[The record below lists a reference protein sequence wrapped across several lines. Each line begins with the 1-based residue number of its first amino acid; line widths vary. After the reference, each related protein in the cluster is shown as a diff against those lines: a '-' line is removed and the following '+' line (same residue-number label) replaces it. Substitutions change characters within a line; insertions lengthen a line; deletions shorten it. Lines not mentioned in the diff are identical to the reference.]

1 MKKRLFYIYGIF
13 SYVAF
18 LVVFLYLIGFVAN
31 VIVPKSIDSGSSG
44 SILLAVMIN
53 AGLISLFALQHS
65 IMSRQGF
72 KKWWTQIVPT
82 PIERSTYVL
91 VASVLLALIMWLW
104 QPLPQTVWSVT
115 SQPMNALLWV
125 LYGFGWIFLFIS
137 TRLINDK
144 YLFGLQQVSEH
155 LHSKQLS
162 NPRFQTPA
170 FYRFTR
176 HPMMLG
182 FIIAFW
188 ATPHMSVGHLI
199 FSLIFTLYIAIGIRL
214 EEKDLL
220 HFYGQRYREYRQ
232 RVAMLV
238 PGMSFTS
245 TDKHN
250 VHSGKEAVREN
261 R

>member
-18 LVVFLYLIGFVAN
+18 LVVFLYLIGFMAN
-31 VIVPKSIDSGSSG
+31 VIVPKSIDSGSS
-44 SILLAVMIN
+44 SSFLLALLIN
-53 AGLISLFALQHS
+53 TGLISLFAFQHS
-65 IMSRQGF
+65 IMARQGF
-72 KKWWTQIVPT
+72 KKWWTKIVPK

-91 VASVLLALIMWLW
+91 IASGLLALIMWLW

-115 SQPMNALLWV
+115 SQTLNTLLWV
-125 LYGFGWIFLFIS
+125 LYGFGWVFLFIS

-155 LHSKQLS
+155 LHGNQLS
-162 NPRFQTPA
+162 NPQFQTPA

-188 ATPHMSVGHLI
+188 ATPQMSVGHLL
-199 FSLIFTLYIAIGIRL
+199 FSLVFTFYIVIGIRL

-232 RVAMLV
+232 RVAMLF
-238 PGMSFTS
+238 PGMSFNLTA
-245 TDKHN
+245 KHD
-250 VHSGKEAVREN
+250 VKSREEVLQEN